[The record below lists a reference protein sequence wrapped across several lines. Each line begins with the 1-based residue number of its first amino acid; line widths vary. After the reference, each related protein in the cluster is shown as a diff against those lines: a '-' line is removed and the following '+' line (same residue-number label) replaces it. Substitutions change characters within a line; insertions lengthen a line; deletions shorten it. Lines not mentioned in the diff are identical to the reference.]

1 MWNPPWMNRGF
12 AGLAEFDAAMNDANE
27 AFREA
32 QKGVRGDPRSAM
44 EMARLADLY
53 VADAKRQ
60 AGSDSFRRGIAEG
73 LEARVKE
80 LRHELA
86 ELLRPLAVGRG
97 KPVPAEL
104 QSMSYY
110 GNSLS
115 RRRG

>member
-32 QKGVRGDPRSAM
+32 QKLGYRNAKPAM

-53 VADAKRQ
+53 VTDAKRQ

-86 ELLRPLAVGRG
+86 EFLRPPTVGRG